1 MRAGEP
7 SAPHVMKSMSEAD
20 LRPRRL
26 GLRAYLACIRYPE
39 VIVLQGSPLLGVAF
53 ALGRLTPE
61 KALAAIVFAA
71 ASFLLVA
78 HIWTFND
85 WAGLTADLND
95 PNKSDHVYSTK
106 GVSSRGLL
114 LFSLGLLGA
123 SLTLFAF
130 TPPRTV
136 LIAVSIAMLGLIY
149 SHPALSAKSAPVL
162 SSLPHLLGG
171 LLHFLLGY
179 SLFDALDRRGILI
192 GFFFALTFTAGHLNQ
207 EVRDH
212 EGDRVNGLRTNAVF
226 FGKERTF
233 LAGLVLFM
241 LAYADLAWLA
251 FRGLIP
257 AALGVLPL
265 VLGPIHLALSVR
277 ALRRGLSFDSVG
289 RLQRGYR
296 TLYMLIGLG
305 MVVALVLG

>member
-1 MRAGEP
+1 
-7 SAPHVMKSMSEAD
+7 MKSISEAGVT
-20 LRPRRL
+20 PRRL
-26 GLRAYLACIRYPE
+26 GLRAYLSCIRYPE
-39 VIVLQGSPLLGVAF
+39 VLVLQGSPFLGVAF
-53 ALGRLTPE
+53 ALGKPSAE
-61 KALAAIVFAA
+61 KALAAAMFAA

-78 HIWTFND
+78 HIWSFND

-95 PNKSDHVYSTK
+95 PNKSDHVFSTK

-114 LFSLGLLGA
+114 HVSLGLLA
-123 SLTLFAF
+123 SSLALFAF
-130 TPPRTV
+130 TPHRTL
-136 LIAVSIAMLGLIY
+136 LIAVSIAVLGILY
-149 SHPALSAKSAPVL
+149 SHPTLNAKSVPVL

-179 SLFDALDRRGILI
+179 SLFDALDRRGVLI

-207 EVRDH
+207 EVRDY

-226 FGKERTF
+226 FGKGRTF
-233 LAGLVLFM
+233 LAGLVLFT

-251 FRGLIP
+251 YRGLIP

-265 VLGPIHLALSVR
+265 VLYPIHLVLSVR

-296 TLYMLIGLG
+296 MLYALIGLG
-305 MVVALVLG
+305 MVAALVL

>member
-1 MRAGEP
+1 MLRHVAADEARDAVDQHP
-7 SAPHVMKSMSEAD
+7 HESALYKTVVGPK
-20 LRPRRL
+20 
-26 GLRAYLACIRYPE
+26 
-39 VIVLQGSPLLGVAF
+39 
-53 ALGRLTPE
+53 TP
-61 KALAAIVFAA
+61 I
-71 ASFLLVA
+71 
-78 HIWTFND
+78 
-85 WAGLTADLND
+85 
-95 PNKSDHVYSTK
+95 
-106 GVSSRGLL
+106 SRHNG
-114 LFSLGLLGA
+114 
-123 SLTLFAF
+123 
-130 TPPRTV
+130 
-136 LIAVSIAMLGLIY
+136 Y

-277 ALRRGLSFDSVG
+277 AMRRGLSFDSVG

-296 TLYMLIGLG
+296 TLYTPDRPRHGCRARGWRPARPDEARVIERLTPALRVARMPLSRPGSVGARGGLWCGLCLHQRPRIGRLCHD
-305 MVVALVLG
+305 

>member
-1 MRAGEP
+1 MLRHVAADEARDAVDQHP
-7 SAPHVMKSMSEAD
+7 HESALYKTVVGPK
-20 LRPRRL
+20 
-26 GLRAYLACIRYPE
+26 
-39 VIVLQGSPLLGVAF
+39 
-53 ALGRLTPE
+53 TP
-61 KALAAIVFAA
+61 I
-71 ASFLLVA
+71 
-78 HIWTFND
+78 
-85 WAGLTADLND
+85 
-95 PNKSDHVYSTK
+95 
-106 GVSSRGLL
+106 SRHNG
-114 LFSLGLLGA
+114 
-123 SLTLFAF
+123 
-130 TPPRTV
+130 
-136 LIAVSIAMLGLIY
+136 Y
-149 SHPALSAKSAPVL
+149 SHPAPSAKSAPVL

-265 VLGPIHLALSVR
+265 VLARSTSPCRCARCAEASASTAWAGCSAAIGRCTCPDRPRHGCRARGWRPARPDEARVIERLTP
-277 ALRRGLSFDSVG
+277 ALRVARMPLTRPGSVG
-289 RLQRGYR
+289 ARGGLWCGLCLHQRPRIGRLCHD
-296 TLYMLIGLG
+296 
-305 MVVALVLG
+305 